1 MRRPAAA
8 APFIARAG
16 GQEKEIVVRAQHGQ
30 RRSMKTRRR
39 HDEDDEGETAL
50 TLHLA
55 AGRAALSGHAPT
67 PATICY

>member
-8 APFIARAG
+8 APFIGRAG
-16 GQEKEIVVRAQHGQ
+16 GQEKEIVVRSAWTGSEHDDE
-30 RRSMKTRRR
+30 KTAC
-39 HDEDDEGETAL
+39 EDDEGETAL

-55 AGRAALSGHAPT
+55 AGLAALTGHAPT